1 MRLAAP
7 ADGVA
12 DALWRAQADGARVPS
27 PSATLPG
34 LDLPGAYAIQ
44 EALVA
49 RLVAAGQRPIGWK
62 VGMAGVVGR
71 TADSPGP
78 IYGRLLSAMVVAP
91 GGTLSAEALHEPF
104 AEGEIAFVLRDALH
118 GPGVEADDVR
128 AAAAGVCPAIEV
140 FARRL
145 DADAAAVTDM
155 VADNALCAH
164 VVLGDVVE
172 LEGASARAAATD
184 GSGPAGR
191 GPAPLDLRLVGL
203 VMRRRGEI
211 VATGAGAA
219 VLGDPARSV
228 AWLANALAER
238 GQGLEAGEVV
248 ITGAV
253 AGAHAA
259 APGDAFTVEFDRL
272 GAVEVHCA

>member
-12 DALWRAQADGARVPS
+12 DALWRAQADGGRVPA
-27 PSATLPG
+27 PTATLPG

-44 EALVA
+44 EALVG

-78 IYGRLLSAMVVAP
+78 IYGRLLSGMVVPA
-91 GGTLSAEALHEPF
+91 GGTLSTEALHEPF
-104 AEGEIAFVLRDALH
+104 AEGEIAFVLREPLR
-118 GPGVEADDVR
+118 GPGVDAEDVL
-128 AAAAGVCPAIEV
+128 AATTGVRPAIEV
-140 FARRL
+140 FARRV
-145 DADAAAVTDM
+145 DADAEAVADM
-155 VADNALCAH
+155 VADNALCSH
-164 VVLGDVVE
+164 VMLGDLVE
-172 LEGASARAAATD
+172 LDGASEPRSAA
-184 GSGPAGR
+184 R
-191 GPAPLDLRLVGL
+191 GPKAAPLDLRLVGL
-203 VMRRRGEI
+203 VMRRSGEVI
-211 VATGAGAA
+211 ATGAGAQ

-248 ITGAV
+248 ISGAV
-253 AGAHAA
+253 AGAHAVA
-259 APGDAFTVEFDRL
+259 RGDTFTAEFDRL
-272 GAVEVHCA
+272 GAVEVHCT

>member
-12 DALWRAQADGARVPS
+12 DALWRAQADGGRVPS
-27 PSATLPG
+27 PSATLPD
-34 LDLPGAYAIQ
+34 LDLAGAYAIQ

-62 VGMAGVVGR
+62 IGMAGAVGR
-71 TADSPGP
+71 SAQTPGP
-78 IYGRLLSAMVVAP
+78 IYGRLLSSMVVAP
-91 GGTLSAEALHEPF
+91 GGTLCAEALHEPF
-104 AEGEIAFVLRDALH
+104 AEGEIAFVLGEPLR
-118 GPGVEADDVR
+118 GPGVAAEHVR
-128 AAAAGVCPAIEV
+128 AAATGVRPAIEV

-145 DADAAAVTDM
+145 DADASAVADM
-155 VADNALCAH
+155 VADNALCSH
-164 VVLGDVVE
+164 VVLGELVE
-172 LEGASARAAATD
+172 L
-184 GSGPAGR
+184 P
-191 GPAPLDLRLVGL
+191 PDLRLVGL
-203 VMRRRGEI
+203 VMSRSGEI
-211 VATGAGAA
+211 VATGAGAQ

-253 AGAHAA
+253 AGAHPA
-259 APGDAFTVEFDRL
+259 APGDTFTVEFDRL
-272 GAVEVHCA
+272 GAVEVRCA

>member
-12 DALWRAQADGARVPS
+12 DALWRAQADGGRVPS
-27 PSATLPG
+27 PTATLPG

-62 VGMAGVVGR
+62 VGMAGVIGR
-71 TADSPGP
+71 TADTPGP
-78 IYGRLLSAMVVAP
+78 IYGRLLSGMSVAP
-91 GGTLSAEALHEPF
+91 GGTVSAEALHEPF
-104 AEGEIAFVLRDALH
+104 AEGEIAFVLGDALR
-118 GPGVEADDVR
+118 GPGVEVAHV
-128 AAAAGVCPAIEV
+128 AAATAAVRPAIEIV
-140 FARRL
+140 ARRL

-155 VADNALCAH
+155 VADNALCSH
-164 VVLGDVVE
+164 VVLGEPV
-172 LEGASARAAATD
+172 AH
-184 GSGPAGR
+184 AG
-191 GPAPLDLRLVGL
+191 LDLRLVGV
-203 VMRRRGEI
+203 VMSRSGEI
-211 VATGAGAA
+211 IATGAGAS

-238 GQGLEAGEVV
+238 GQHIDAGDVV

-259 APGDAFTVEFDRL
+259 APGDTFRVEFDRL
-272 GAVEVHCA
+272 GAVEVRCA

>member
-12 DALWRAQADGARVPS
+12 DALWRAQADGGRVPS
-27 PSATLPG
+27 PTATLPG

-62 VGMAGVVGR
+62 VGMAGAIGR

-78 IYGRLLSAMVVAP
+78 IYGRLLSGMAVTP
-91 GGTLSAEALHEPF
+91 GGTVSAEALHEPF
-104 AEGEIAFVLRDALH
+104 AEGEIAFVLGAALH
-118 GPGVEADDVR
+118 GPGVDAEQVLAATVGVR
-128 AAAAGVCPAIEV
+128 PAIEI

-145 DADAAAVTDM
+145 DADASAVADM
-155 VADNALCAH
+155 VADNALCSH
-164 VVLGDVVE
+164 VVLGDVV
-172 LEGASARAAATD
+172 AAD
-184 GSGPAGR
+184 G
-191 GPAPLDLRLVGL
+191 LDLRLVGL
-203 VMRRRGEI
+203 VMSRSGEI
-211 VATGAGAA
+211 VATGAGAS

-272 GAVEVHCA
+272 GAVEVRCA